1 MRNGLY
7 SIHVRLGDGRPE
19 KGSGV
24 VVMRDGTMRG
34 GDAFLFY
41 IGSYTVSGDALKG
54 EVVINQH
61 TPSPGQF
68 PLFGGREVGIGFSGQ
83 VVEDRATMEGTAL
96 VGRESV
102 IFRASLLRLADAG

>member
-41 IGSYTVSGDALKG
+41 IGSYTVADDRLKG

-68 PLFGGREVGIGFSGQ
+68 PLFGGREVGIGFTGQ
-83 VVEDRATMEGTAL
+83 VDGDRASMEGTAL

-102 IFRASLLRLADAG
+102 IFRATLLRLADAG

>member
-34 GDAFLFY
+34 GDSFLFY
-41 IGSYTVSGDALKG
+41 LGTYSVDGESLKG

-61 TPSPGQF
+61 TPSTGQF
-68 PLFGGREVGIGFSGQ
+68 PLFGGQEVGIGFSGRHGAG
-83 VVEDRATMEGTAL
+83 RATFEGTAL
-96 VGRESV
+96 VGRTSM
-102 IFRASLLRLADAG
+102 IFNATLLWLADAG